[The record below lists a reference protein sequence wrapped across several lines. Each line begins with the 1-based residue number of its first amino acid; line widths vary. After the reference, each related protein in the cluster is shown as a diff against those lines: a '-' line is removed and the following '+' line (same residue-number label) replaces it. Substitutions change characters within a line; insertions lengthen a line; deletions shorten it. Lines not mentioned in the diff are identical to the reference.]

1 MRKLTKRISLTAAS
15 AAVAGGAV
23 LGAGSTASAAV
34 PESAHVQRPT
44 VTVKA
49 DDHRGDR
56 AAYRHNFEVYYRRDG
71 YRTRHNSDCH
81 TDSVRYDRRAHF
93 YYWGDDDCGWKH
105 GRSYRYD
112 WERDDRDWY
121 RSDHDRGRENRQVGR
136 RRHGWAQTV
145 HIAGD
150 TR

>member
-1 MRKLTKRISLTAAS
+1 MRKLTKRITLAAAS

-23 LGAGSTASAAV
+23 LGGSTASAAV

-71 YRTRHNSDCH
+71 YRTRHNGDCH
-81 TDSVRYDRRAHF
+81 TDSVRYDP
-93 YYWGDDDCGWKH
+93 
-105 GRSYRYD
+105 RSLLLL
-112 WERDDRDWY
+112 
-121 RSDHDRGRENRQVGR
+121 G
-136 RRHGWAQTV
+136 
-145 HIAGD
+145 
-150 TR
+150 